1 MLLERIELFITVAK
15 HHNLAKTAREM
26 HVSPSSVCQR
36 LKTLENEFDVK
47 LYKRN
52 KYGIELTGA
61 GQTLLTAASDV
72 LTRIER
78 LKTVVKRELV
88 AIEKLSVGGTHN
100 PSARHLPAAVAAF
113 QKTHPHVKVNF
124 LTARRAT
131 IEKLVQSSE
140 VDVAIIQGP
149 SRASGLHLDH
159 FAADNLVFFAHP
171 NHPLARRKKLDLNE
185 LNNIP
190 LIIRDGNGGSQ
201 RLLKQLESRG
211 LKISVALRCIS
222 PDAVKAAV
230 RRKMGVGILFTDMI
244 KDDVKRKDFAILKF
258 ANAVTSVGNSY
269 IAYSKKKP
277 LSTAA
282 ADFLQLLQCMK
293 TAAGKCKFSAENGKA
308 NDTVSSYSDLSQHD
322 ENSLKSLAEA

>member
-36 LKTLENEFDVK
+36 LKTLENDFDVK
-47 LYKRN
+47 LYRRN

-88 AIEKLSVGGTHN
+88 ATEKLSVGGTHN

-140 VDVAIIQGP
+140 VDVAIIQSA
-149 SRASGLHLDH
+149 SRSSGLHLEH

-171 NHPLARRKKLDLNE
+171 NHPLVRRKKLDLNE
-185 LNNIP
+185 LNDIP
-190 LIIRDGNGGSQ
+190 LIIRDGNSGSQ
-201 RLLKQLESRG
+201 RMLKQLESRG
-211 LKISVALRCIS
+211 VKISVALRCIS

-230 RRKMGVGILFTDMI
+230 RRKMGIGILFTDMI

-258 ANAVTSVGNSY
+258 ANAVTLVQDSY

-277 LSTAA
+277 LSSAA
-282 ADFLQLLQCMK
+282 ADFLKLLQCMK
-293 TAAGKCKFSAENGKA
+293 VSAGKWQAGAENGRG
-308 NDTVSSYSDLSQHD
+308 NDSALTYADLSSHH
-322 ENSLKSLAEA
+322 EGSLKSLADA